1 MHKYFSLILKLI
13 AAIIMLQTL
22 LFKFTGAQES
32 IDLFTKLAGENE
44 AYLRVTTGIF
54 ELIAS
59 VLLFTPK
66 QTWLGAILTIG
77 LMSGAIMGHITKIGI
92 VHNNDGGVLFICAL
106 ITLIAAIILLF
117 INRKNI
123 PLIGK
128 KI

>member
-59 VLLFTPK
+59 VLLFIPK